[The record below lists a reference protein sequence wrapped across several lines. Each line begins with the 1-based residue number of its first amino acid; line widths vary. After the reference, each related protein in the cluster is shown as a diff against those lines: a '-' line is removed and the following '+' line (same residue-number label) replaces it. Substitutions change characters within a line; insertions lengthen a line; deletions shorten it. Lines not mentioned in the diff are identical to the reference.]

1 MLSSAVPTAR
11 VRTLNE
17 RIPDPDGGH
26 VLYWMTSA
34 RRMTCNFALERAVEW
49 ARELGRGVVVLEALR
64 CDYEWASD
72 RFHRFVMDG
81 MIDNARD
88 AQGREGLAWYPYV
101 ERTPG
106 AGKGLLAE
114 LAATAAV
121 VVTDDYPTFFIP
133 EMLSAAAGRIG
144 VHFEAVDSNG
154 LAPMRATPRSYPT
167 AYSFRRYL
175 QKSLPHYLG
184 QAPEADPIEWLKGIA
199 TPAIPVAILERWPSA
214 APELSSGGPE
224 LAGLPLDHSVA
235 PTELRGGTRAAGL
248 RLQQFLRY
256 RLSAYADD
264 RNHPDEDAASGLS
277 PYLHFGHISVHEI
290 LDRLAERESWTPDF
304 DDRPTNGK
312 RTGWWGMS
320 PAAEAFLDQVV
331 TWRELGFNMAA
342 NRPDHREYESLPDWA
357 LQTLEAHAADARPHL
372 YSLEEFQAAA
382 THDELWNA
390 AQRQLLRD
398 GIIHNYLRMLWGK
411 KILEWTPH
419 PRDAARIMIELNNR
433 YAIDGRDPNSYSG
446 IYWCLGRY
454 DRPWGPERPVFGKI
468 RYMTSRNT
476 ARKLRLKEYLGR
488 YGD

>member
-1 MLSSAVPTAR
+1 MLDSVVPTAR
-11 VRTLNE
+11 VRTLND
-17 RIPDPDGGH
+17 RVPDPNGAH

-34 RRMTCNFALERAVEW
+34 RRTTFNFALERAVEW
-49 ARELGRGVVVLEALR
+49 ACELGRGLVVLEALR

-72 RFHRFVMDG
+72 RFHRFVLDG
-81 MIDNARD
+81 MADNALD
-88 AQGREGLAWYPYV
+88 ARGREGLAWYPFV
-101 ERTPG
+101 EPNPG

-133 EMLSAAAGRIG
+133 DMLSAAADR
-144 VHFEAVDSNG
+144 VTVRFEAVDSNG
-154 LAPMRATPRSYPT
+154 LAPMRGTPRSFPS
-167 AYSFRRYL
+167 AYTFRRYL
-175 QKSLPHYLG
+175 QKSLPDYLG
-184 QAPEADPIEWLKGIA
+184 QTPETDPLERLKGIA
-199 TPAIPVAILERWPSA
+199 APIIPVSILDRWPSA
-214 APELSSGGPE
+214 DSALTEGGPD
-224 LAGLPLDHSVA
+224 LASLPLDHSVG
-235 PTELRGGTRAAGL
+235 PVGLRGGTRAAGL
-248 RLQQFLRY
+248 RLQEFLRY
-256 RLSAYADD
+256 RLSEYADE

-290 LDRLAERESWTPDF
+290 MVRLAEREEWTPAF
-304 DDRPTNGK
+304 EDRPTNGK

-320 PAAEAFLDQVV
+320 PSAEAFLDQVV

-342 NRPDHREYESLPDWA
+342 NRPDHREYESLPEWA
-357 LQTLEAHAADARPHL
+357 RETLEAHAGDARPSL
-372 YSLEEFQAAA
+372 YNLEELQAAA

-390 AQRQLLRD
+390 AQRQLVGE

-411 KILEWTPH
+411 KILEWTAE
-419 PRDAARIMIELNNR
+419 PREAASVMIELNNR

-476 ARKLRLKEYLGR
+476 ARKLRLKEYLER
-488 YGD
+488 FRE

>member
-1 MLSSAVPTAR
+1 MLNGAVPTAR
-11 VRTLNE
+11 VRRLND
-17 RIPDPDGGH
+17 RVADPNGGF

-34 RRMTCNFALERAVEW
+34 RRTTCNFALDRAAEW
-49 ARELGRGVVVLEALR
+49 ALELGRGVVVLEALR

-72 RFHRFVMDG
+72 RFHRFMLDG
-81 MIDNARD
+81 MADNARD
-88 AQGREGLAWYPYV
+88 AHGRAGLAWYPFV

-106 AGKGLLAE
+106 EGKGLLAE
-114 LAATAAV
+114 LAATSAV

-133 EMLSAAAGRIG
+133 DMLTAAAGHVG
-144 VHFEAVDSNG
+144 VLFEAVDSNG
-154 LAPMRATPRSYPT
+154 LAPMRATPRSYPS
-167 AYSFRRYL
+167 AYTFRRYL

-184 QAPEADPIEWLKGIA
+184 QAPAADPIERLKGIA
-199 TPAIPVAILERWPSA
+199 TPAIPGSILERWRSA
-214 APELSSGGPE
+214 SSELSEGGPDP
-224 LAGLPLDHSVA
+224 AGLPLDHSVG
-235 PTELRGGTRAAGL
+235 PVGRRGGARAAG
-248 RLQQFLRY
+248 RQLQEFLRY
-256 RLSAYADD
+256 RLSAYAEE

-277 PYLHFGHISVHEI
+277 PYLHFGHLSVHEI
-290 LDRLAERESWTPDF
+290 LDRLAEREGWSPGF
-304 DDRPTNGK
+304 DERPTNGK

-320 PAAEAFLDQVV
+320 PAAEALLDQVV

-357 LQTLEAHAADARPHL
+357 RHTLDEHTGDARPHL
-372 YSLEEFQAAA
+372 YSLDEFEAAA

-411 KILEWTPH
+411 KILEWTVG
-419 PRDAARIMIELNNR
+419 PREAASVMIELNNR

-476 ARKLRLKEYLGR
+476 MRKLRLKEYLER
-488 YGD
+488 FRE

>member
-1 MLSSAVPTAR
+1 MLNSAVPTAR
-11 VRTLNE
+11 VRTLND
-17 RIPDPDGGH
+17 RVPDPKGSY

-34 RRMTCNFALERAVEW
+34 RRTTCNFALERAVEW
-49 ARELGRGVVVLEALR
+49 ALELRRGVVVLEALR

-72 RFHRFVMDG
+72 RFHRFLLDG
-81 MIDNARD
+81 MADNSRD
-88 AQGREGLAWYPYV
+88 AQGREGLAWYSFV
-101 ERTPG
+101 EQAPG
-106 AGKGLLAE
+106 EGKGLLAE

-133 EMLSAAAGRIG
+133 DMLSAAAGR
-144 VHFEAVDSNG
+144 VNVRFEAVDSNG
-154 LAPMRATPRSYPT
+154 LAPMRATPRSYPS
-167 AYSFRRYL
+167 AYTFRRYL

-184 QAPEADPIEWLKGIA
+184 RVPEADPIEWLNGIT
-199 TPAIPVAILERWPSA
+199 TPAIPFSILERWPSA
-214 APELSSGGPE
+214 TPELSNGGPE
-224 LAGLPLDHSVA
+224 LARLPLDHSVG
-235 PTELRGGTRAAGL
+235 PVGLRGGTRAAGL
-248 RLQQFLRY
+248 QLQEFLKY

-264 RNHPDEDAASGLS
+264 RNHPDEDTASGLS

-290 LDRLAERESWTPDF
+290 LDQLAEREGWTPGFEDK
-304 DDRPTNGK
+304 PTNGK

-342 NRPDHREYESLPDWA
+342 NRSDHRDYESLPDWA
-357 LQTLEAHAADARPHL
+357 RQTLEAHAGDVRPHL
-372 YSLEEFQAAA
+372 YDLQQFRTAA

-390 AQRQLLRD
+390 AQRQLVGE

-411 KILEWTPH
+411 KILEWTAE
-419 PRDAARIMIELNNR
+419 PREAASVMIELNNR

-476 ARKLRLKEYLGR
+476 ARKLRLKEYLVR
-488 YGD
+488 YGE

>member
-17 RIPDPDGGH
+17 RVFDPAGGH

-64 CDYEWASD
+64 CDYKWASD
-72 RFHRFVMDG
+72 RFHRFILDG

-106 AGKGLLAE
+106 AGKGLLEA
-114 LAATAAV
+114 LAASAAV
-121 VVTDDYPTFFIP
+121 VVTDDYPTF
-133 EMLSAAAGRIG
+133 
-144 VHFEAVDSNG
+144 
-154 LAPMRATPRSYPT
+154 
-167 AYSFRRYL
+167 RRYL
-175 QKSLPHYLG
+175 QKSLPNYLG

-235 PTELRGGTRAAGL
+235 PSELRGGTRAAGL

-411 KILEWTPH
+411 KILHWTDSPQE
-419 PRDAARIMIELNNR
+419 ALEVMIELNNK
-433 YAIDGRDPNSYSG
+433 YALDGWDPNSYSG
-446 IYWCLGRY
+446 IFWVLGRY
-454 DRPWGPERPVFGKI
+454 DRPWGPERPIFGKI
-468 RYMTSRNT
+468 RYMASENT
-476 ARKLRLKEYLGR
+476 ARKLRVSR
-488 YGD
+488 YVEKYQP

>member
-1 MLSSAVPTAR
+1 MLDSVVPTAR
-11 VRTLNE
+11 VRTLND
-17 RIPDPDGGH
+17 RVPDPNGAH

-34 RRMTCNFALERAVEW
+34 RRTTFNFALERAVEW
-49 ARELGRGVVVLEALR
+49 ACELGRGLVVLEALR

-72 RFHRFVMDG
+72 RFHRFVLDG
-81 MIDNARD
+81 MADNALD
-88 AQGREGLAWYPYV
+88 ARGREGLAWYPFV
-101 ERTPG
+101 EPNPG

-133 EMLSAAAGRIG
+133 DMLSAAADR
-144 VHFEAVDSNG
+144 VTVRFEAVDSNG
-154 LAPMRATPRSYPT
+154 LAPMRGTPRSFPS
-167 AYSFRRYL
+167 AYTFRRYL
-175 QKSLPHYLG
+175 QKSLPDYLG
-184 QAPEADPIEWLKGIA
+184 QTPETDPLERLKGIA
-199 TPAIPVAILERWPSA
+199 APVIPVSILDRWPSA
-214 APELSSGGPE
+214 DSALSEGGPD
-224 LAGLPLDHSVA
+224 LASLPLDHSVG
-235 PTELRGGTRAAGL
+235 PVGLRGGTRAAGL
-248 RLQQFLRY
+248 RLQEFLRY
-256 RLSAYADD
+256 RLSEYADE

-290 LDRLAERESWTPDF
+290 LVRLAEREEWTPAF
-304 DDRPTNGK
+304 EDRPTNGK

-320 PAAEAFLDQVV
+320 PSAEAFVDQVV

-342 NRPDHREYESLPDWA
+342 NRPDHREYESLPEWA
-357 LQTLEAHAADARPHL
+357 RETLEAHAGDARPSL
-372 YSLEEFQAAA
+372 YNLEELQAAA

-390 AQRQLLRD
+390 AQRQLLGE

-411 KILEWTPH
+411 KILEWTAG
-419 PRDAARIMIELNNR
+419 PREAAAVMIELNNR
-433 YAIDGRDPNSYSG
+433 FAIDGRDPNSYSG

-476 ARKLRLKEYLGR
+476 ARKLRLKEYLER

>member
-1 MLSSAVPTAR
+1 
-11 VRTLNE
+11 
-17 RIPDPDGGH
+17 
-26 VLYWMTSA
+26 
-34 RRMTCNFALERAVEW
+34 
-49 ARELGRGVVVLEALR
+49 VVVLEALR

-72 RFHRFVMDG
+72 RFHRFVLDG

-88 AQGREGLAWYPYV
+88 TQGREGLAWHSFV

-114 LAATAAV
+114 LAANAAV

-133 EMLSAAAGRIG
+133 EMLAAAADR
-144 VHFEAVDSNG
+144 VSVRFEAVDSNG
-154 LAPMRATPRSYPT
+154 LAPMRGTPRSYPS
-167 AYSFRRYL
+167 AYTFRRYL
-175 QKSLPHYLG
+175 QKSLPHYLSRKP
-184 QAPEADPIEWLKGIA
+184 AADPLEWLSGI
-199 TPAIPVAILERWPSA
+199 PAPVIPVSILERWPA
-214 APELSSGGPE
+214 AANELSGGGPE
-224 LAGLPLDHSVA
+224 LASLPLDHSAA
-235 PTELRGGTRAAGL
+235 PTGLRGGTQAARL
-248 RLQQFLRY
+248 RLREFLRH

-264 RNHPDEDAASGLS
+264 RNHPDEDSASGLS
-277 PYLHFGHISVHEI
+277 PYLHFGHMSVHEI
-290 LDRLAERESWTPDF
+290 LDRLAEREGWTPDF
-304 DDRPTNGK
+304 EDRPTNGK

-357 LQTLEAHAADARPHL
+357 RQTLEAHAGDARPHL
-372 YSLEEFQAAA
+372 YSIEDFQAAA

-390 AQRQLLRD
+390 AQRQLLRE
-398 GIIHNYLRMLWGK
+398 GTIHNYLRMLWGK

-476 ARKLRLKEYLGR
+476 VRKLRLGEYLER
-488 YGD
+488 YGE